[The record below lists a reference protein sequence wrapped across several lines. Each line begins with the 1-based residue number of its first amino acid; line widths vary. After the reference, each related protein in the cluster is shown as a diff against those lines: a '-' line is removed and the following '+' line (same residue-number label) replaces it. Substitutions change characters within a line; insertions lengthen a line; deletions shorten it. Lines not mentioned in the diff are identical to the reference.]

1 MTYQIFADG
10 KASGYFYNPQDIIT
24 WANKEIERL
33 KREKA
38 SKFKVLLDKV
48 VRFKY
53 SHDGKTDVK
62 MVKVQ
67 EVILENDFIYL
78 LGHDMMVF
86 DEKKPTESWRK
97 YRHDRIVDGDI
108 KVF

>member
-1 MTYQIFADG
+1 MNYQVFSKTKSI
-10 KASGYFYNPQDIIT
+10 GYFYTPQDIIN

-33 KREKA
+33 KQEKA
-38 SKFKVLLDKV
+38 SKFNIFLDKV

-53 SHDGKTDVK
+53 SHDGKTETK

-67 EVILENDFIYL
+67 EVIVENDFIYL

-86 DEKKPTESWRK
+86 DEKKPSDSWRK
-97 YRHDRIVDGDI
+97 YRHDRIVDRDI